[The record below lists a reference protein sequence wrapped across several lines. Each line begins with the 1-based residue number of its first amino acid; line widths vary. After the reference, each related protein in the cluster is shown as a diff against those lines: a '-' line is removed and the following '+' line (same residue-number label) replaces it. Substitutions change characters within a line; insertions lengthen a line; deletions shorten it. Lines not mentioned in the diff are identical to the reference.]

1 MLSDERD
8 SKATL
13 TKIGE
18 RLREN
23 VDGTK
28 EYEIIM
34 PERESFRGFTPTFFS
49 VSNQDYQ
56 AAQQLKLKL
65 LKQYEGK
72 TLEEAFHGEEIITKS
87 GTCYRIKSRH
97 RISLKT
103 VRHDAA
109 RERILTSLKLM
120 YGIGE
125 TTERALKDHGYM
137 TIEDLVEHPRFGR
150 EATKFLEL
158 LDHCDTRRITNWI
171 CKWFPKSHPLVFSA
185 SGLHNREDFLFID
198 IETLGLFSR
207 PIILFGVAHFADE
220 NLIVHQYLLRSVQE
234 EPAAL
239 TAVLSHLR
247 DSSAFITFNGRT
259 FDIPYIKERLAYYRI
274 RGDLERPHFDVLYFS
289 RRAWKE
295 TMYNFKLTT
304 LERQFIGTRKDDIP
318 SALVPEFYETYLRTK
333 NIGPVISVVD
343 HNRQDL
349 IALTS
354 LFSKL
359 CEGWE

>member
-1 MLSDERD
+1 MVSDESN
-8 SKATL
+8 SKAML
-13 TKIGE
+13 TKISR

-23 VDGTK
+23 VDDTK
-28 EYEIIM
+28 EYEITK
-34 PERESFRGFTPTFFS
+34 PERDSFRGFAPTFFS
-49 VSNQDYQ
+49 VTDQEYQ

-65 LKQYEGK
+65 LKRYEGK
-72 TLEEAFHGEEIITKS
+72 TLEEALHGEDVITKS
-87 GTCYRIKSRH
+87 GTCYRIKSQH

-103 VRHDAA
+103 VKHDAA
-109 RERILTSLKLM
+109 RERILASLKLM

-125 TTERALKDHGYM
+125 ATERTLKDDGYE
-137 TIEDLVEHPRFGR
+137 TIEDLVRHPRFGH
-150 EATKFLEL
+150 EAMKFLEL
-158 LDHCDTRRITNWI
+158 LNHCDTRRITNWI
-171 CKWFPKSHPLVFSA
+171 CKWFPKSHPLVFCA
-185 SGLHNREDFLFID
+185 SGLHKREDFLFVD
-198 IETLGLFSR
+198 IETLGLFTR
-207 PIILFGVAHFADE
+207 PIILFGVAHFSDE
-220 NLIVHQYLLRSVQE
+220 GLTVHQYLLRRVQE

-247 DSSAFITFNGRT
+247 DRSAFITFNGRT

-304 LERQFIGTRKDDIP
+304 LERQFLGTRKDDVP

-333 NIGPVISVVD
+333 NVGPVISVVD

-349 IALTS
+349 ITLTS

-359 CEGWE
+359 CEGWG